1 LKKSI
6 TTMRN
11 RERIIPFSAT
21 HVGSIIKDELEFLG
35 LPQAQ
40 LAEQTG
46 ISKTVLNELL
56 KGKRGLN
63 AEMAVKISE
72 VINIPE
78 ELLMKIQSKYEI
90 DCARIQMRDAADV
103 QANEELKK
111 YNEKINFNQLFR
123 ILGIDTTHISLAL
136 NNLCE
141 LLNVNNIG
149 EIPLAPAFSRSMKSG
164 LDYRQLTTWTI
175 LARCKASTV
184 SVEGLFSKNDEE
196 KIKRELVSIFNEN
209 VDTEN
214 RTKNVLSKYGIKY
227 CVESKL
233 EKASIN
239 GCSFMSNGIPSIVVT
254 KRINTI
260 DNFAFTIIHELCHV
274 YNHLSNGCDLK
285 INYDEYCDDP
295 LEIEANTYAQNTLI
309 NREIWAYAPAVKMYV
324 PDIQREYSGW
334 AKANHIHK
342 WIVLGRIS
350 REIGIYS
357 FKKDQSRIL
366 T

>member
-1 LKKSI
+1 
-6 TTMRN
+6 MRN
-11 RERIIPFSAT
+11 KERIIPFSAT

-35 LPQAQ
+35 LTQAQ

-46 ISKTVLNELL
+46 IAKTVLNELL

-63 AEMAVKISE
+63 ADMAVRISGA
-72 VINIPE
+72 INIPD

-90 DCARIQMRDAADV
+90 DCARIRLRDEADV
-103 QANEELKK
+103 QANEELKR
-111 YNEKINFNQLFR
+111 YGEKINFNLLFR
-123 ILGIDTTHISLAL
+123 RLEIDTTHLSYAL
-136 NNLCE
+136 NSLCE
-141 LLNVNNIG
+141 LLNVSSL
-149 EIPLAPAFSRSMKSG
+149 EEVPLAPAFSRSMKSG

-175 LARCKASTV
+175 LARCNAAKV
-184 SVEGLFSKNDEE
+184 SVCGLFSLGDEE
-196 KIKRELVSIFNEN
+196 KIKGELVSIFNEN

-214 RTKNVLSKYGIKY
+214 RTKDVLTRYGIKY
-227 CVESKL
+227 CVEPKL
-233 EKASIN
+233 EKASVN
-239 GCSFMSNGIPSIVVT
+239 GCSFMSNGIPAIVVT

-260 DNFAFTIIHELCHV
+260 DNFAFTIMHELCHV
-274 YNHLSNGCDLK
+274 YNHLTDGCEPK
-285 INYDEYCDDP
+285 INFDDYSDDA
-295 LEIEANTYAQNTLI
+295 LETEANTYAQNALIDKTLW
-309 NREIWAYAPAVKMYV
+309 EYAPAVKMVV

-357 FKKDQSRIL
+357 FKKDPSRIL